1 MVGYCGHQILQKV
14 NFDLEVNDMAM
25 FRKNKP
31 ERQEWQPHAL
41 IQLLRGVLGAALSVL
56 KIAIGGVVTVALVLI
71 VCCIVVAGAAADY
84 LEQDVIPNA
93 SLYEDD
99 FDLDQTSFL
108 YYLDANGDIQEY
120 EKINTSTDRQWATL
134 DEIPDSL
141 IHAAIAIEDQ
151 RFYEHQG
158 VDWITTV
165 KACANMFF
173 GGSDTFGGSTIT
185 QQLVKN
191 LTGDNSVTVQR
202 KVEEIFRAQKY
213 ERVNSKD
220 TIMEMYLNTVYFGKL
235 KYGVKSAA
243 MYYFGKELDELTV
256 AESASLIAITNNPSL
271 YNPYTRPENN
281 RKRQENVLWAMEQQG
296 WITEEEYRAALDQE
310 MVFTKGD
317 ETKQIFTCAG
327 EGCGFKGEAKDFDRD
342 RVLDYGDKYAPG
354 ENIYYCP
361 QCLHKNTFIVK
372 KTTEVYSWFTEMVMD
387 DVAHD
392 LCIANGEEWNA
403 NTKKAYLELIKL
415 SGYHIYTTIDTE
427 VQAKVDEI
435 YTNLDQVPDTK
446 SAQQLLSAIVVIDN
460 RTGDVVAVSGS
471 VGEKTSYDATNHATE
486 DDPKQTG
493 SAMKPVAVYGPAF
506 ESGLV
511 SPVTCLPDLPLS
523 YDGGR
528 FPNNVTRKYNVGNTV
543 YDGIVDSNNTISVHT
558 LKKIGLE
565 YAFNFASEK
574 FRIEGLIREQT
585 TESGR
590 KISDMAYAPLGLG
603 ALTFGVSVE
612 DMANAYATFPNG
624 GEFREARTYTKVYD
638 SDGNLI
644 LDNTQETE
652 QILSE
657 KANKY
662 INYCLRGVVKNNS
675 AVNLGATAAAG
686 KTGTTS
692 DARDRWFCGYTNYYT
707 AAVWCGYK
715 QPEEIKVT
723 SGTGSNPACTMWT
736 KVMKKLHEG
745 KEWKEVSTTSGMK
758 SYSVCIDSGGYATDA
773 CSADPRGNR
782 VQSVYAYSEDKPGKS
797 CNLHIVV
804 DWCTAGD
811 GAANEYCKLSGASIV
826 KKGLVKY
833 TQKEYEN
840 IKKAGNVTGFDESIV
855 YLMNG
860 DKGAPMQTCK
870 LHTAASI
877 VPTEP
882 AVPDTPSTPEG
893 GAGTQTP
900 APPATP

>member
-1 MVGYCGHQILQKV
+1 
-14 NFDLEVNDMAM
+14 MAL
-25 FRKNKP
+25 FNRKKP
-31 ERQEWQPHAL
+31 ERQEWKVPAL
-41 IQLLRGVLGAALSVL
+41 LQLLRGVLGTALSL
-56 KIAIGGVVTVALVLI
+56 AKIAVGGVVTVALIAV

-84 LEQDVIPNA
+84 LEEDVIPNV
-93 SLYEDD
+93 SFYEED
-99 FDLDQTSFL
+99 FSLDQTSFI
-108 YYLDANGDIQEY
+108 YYVDKNGEIQEY

-185 QQLVKN
+185 QQLIKN

-213 ERVNSKD
+213 ERVNDKD
-220 TIMEMYLNTVYFGKL
+220 TIMEWYLNTVYFGKL

-243 MYYFGKELDELTV
+243 MYYFGKDLSELTI

-271 YNPYTRPENN
+271 YNPYTRPQNN

-296 WITEEEYRAALDQE
+296 WITEEEYRAALEQE

-317 ETKQIFTCAG
+317 ESKQIFTCAN
-327 EGCGFKGEAKDFDRD
+327 EECGFKGEAKDYDRD
-342 RVLDYGDKYAPG
+342 RSDLGEKFGPG

-361 QCLHKNTFIVK
+361 QCEHKNTFIVQK
-372 KTTEVYSWFTEMVMD
+372 NSDVYSWYTEMVMD

-392 LCIANGEEWNA
+392 LCIANGEEWNSS
-403 NTKKAYLELIKL
+403 TKKAYLELIKL
-415 SGYHIYTTIDTE
+415 SGYHIYACIDTE

-460 RTGDVVAVSGS
+460 RTGDIVAVSGS
-471 VGEKTSYDATNHATE
+471 VGDKTSYDATNHATE

-506 ESGLV
+506 ESGLI
-511 SPVTCLPDLPLS
+511 SPVTCLPDLPLN
-523 YDGGR
+523 YDGGTR
-528 FPNNVTRKYNVGNTV
+528 FPNNVTRKYNVGNSV
-543 YDGIVDSNNTISVHT
+543 FDGIVDSNNTISVHT
-558 LKKIGLE
+558 LKEIGLE
-565 YAFNFASEK
+565 YAFNFASDK
-574 FRIEGLIREQT
+574 FRIDGLVREQT

-590 KISDMAYAPLGLG
+590 KISDIGYAPLGLG

-612 DMANAYATFPNG
+612 DMANAYATFPND
-624 GEFREARTYTKVYD
+624 GEYREARTYTKVYD
-638 SDGNLI
+638 SDGNLV
-644 LDNTQETE
+644 LDNTQESE

-675 AVNLGATAAAG
+675 AVQLSATAAAG
-686 KTGTTS
+686 KTGTTTNS
-692 DARDRWFCGYTNYYT
+692 RDRWFCGYTDYYT

-723 SGTGSNPACTMWT
+723 SGTGSNPACTMWA

-745 KEWKEVSTTSGMK
+745 KEWKEIGSTSGMK
-758 SYSVCIDSGGYATDA
+758 AYTICIDSGGNATDA
-773 CSADPRGNR
+773 CSADGRGNR
-782 VQSVYAYSEDKPGKS
+782 VQTVYAFSEDKPGKS
-797 CNLHIVV
+797 CDKHILV
-804 DWCTAGD
+804 DWCSAGE
-811 GAANEYCKLSGASIV
+811 GAANEYCKLAGAAIS

-833 TQKEYEN
+833 TQKEYDE
-840 IKKAGNVTGFDESIV
+840 IKKAGNVTGFDESLV
-855 YLMNG
+855 YLMDG
-860 DKGAPMQTCK
+860 DKGAPMKTCK

-877 VPTEP
+877 IPTEP
-882 AVPDTPSTPEG
+882 PVTDAPSTPEG
-893 GAGTQTP
+893 GAGAETP
-900 APPATP
+900 

>member
-1 MVGYCGHQILQKV
+1 MAL
-14 NFDLEVNDMAM
+14 FD
-25 FRKNKP
+25 RKKP
-31 ERQEWQPHAL
+31 ERQEWKVPAL
-41 IQLLRGVLGAALSVL
+41 LQLLRGAAGTALSVA
-56 KIAIGGVVTVALVLI
+56 KIAIGGVVTVALIAV
-71 VCCIVVAGAAADY
+71 VCCIVVAGAAAEY
-84 LEQDVIPNA
+84 LEQDVIPNV
-93 SLYEDD
+93 SFYEED
-99 FDLDQTSFL
+99 FSLDQTSFI
-108 YYLDANGDIQEY
+108 YYVDQNGEIQEY

-134 DEIPDSL
+134 NEIPDSL

-185 QQLVKN
+185 QQLIKN

-213 ERVNSKD
+213 ERTNDKD
-220 TIMEMYLNTVYFGKL
+220 TIMEWYLNTVYFGKL

-243 MYYFGKELDELTV
+243 MYYFGKDLSELTT

-271 YNPYTRPENN
+271 YNPYTRPQNN

-296 WITEEEYRAALDQE
+296 WITEEEYREALAQE

-317 ETKQIFTCAG
+317 ESKQIFTCAN
-327 EGCGFKGEAKDFDRD
+327 EECGFKGEAKDYDRD
-342 RVLDYGDKYAPG
+342 RSDLGEKYGPG
-354 ENIYYCP
+354 DNIYYCP
-361 QCLHKNTFIVK
+361 QCTHKNEFIVR
-372 KTTEVYSWFTEMVMD
+372 KTSDVYSWYTEMVMD

-392 LCIANGEEWNA
+392 LCVQNGEEWNSS
-403 NTKKAYLELIKL
+403 TKKAYLELIKL
-415 SGYHIYTTIDTE
+415 SGYHIYACIDVE
-427 VQAKVDEI
+427 AQAIMDEI
-435 YTNLDQVPDTK
+435 YTDLSQVPKTK
-446 SAQQLLSAIVVIDN
+446 SAQQLLSAAVLIDN
-460 RTGDVVAVSGS
+460 RTGDIVAVAGS

-511 SPVTCLPDLPLS
+511 SPATCLPDLPLS

-528 FPNNVTRKYNVGNTV
+528 FPNNVTRRYNVGNSV
-543 YDGIVDSNNTISVHT
+543 YDGVVESNNTISVYT

-574 FRIEGLIREQT
+574 FRIDGLIKEQT

-590 KISDMAYAPLGLG
+590 KISDVGYAPLGLG

-644 LDNTQETE
+644 LDNTQLSE

-657 KANKY
+657 KANNY
-662 INYCLRGVVKNNS
+662 VNYCLRGVVQNNS
-675 AVNLGATAAAG
+675 AVQLKATAAAG
-686 KTGTTS
+686 KTGTTTNS
-692 DARDRWFCGYTNYYT
+692 RDRWFCGYTDYYT
-707 AAVWCGYK
+707 MAVWCGYK

-723 SGTGSNPACTMWT
+723 SGTGSNPACTMWA

-745 KEWKEVSTTSGMK
+745 KDWKDISNTSGMK
-758 SYSVCIDSGGYATDA
+758 SFSVCIDSGGLATSA
-773 CSADPRGNR
+773 CSADPRGDR
-782 VQSVYAYSEDKPGKS
+782 VQSVKAYNEDRPTKS
-797 CNLHIVV
+797 CDKHITV
-804 DWCTAGD
+804 DWCTVGD
-811 GAANEYCKLSGASIV
+811 GAANEYCRLAGAAIT
-826 KKGLVKY
+826 KRGLTKY
-833 TQKEYEN
+833 TQSEYDE
-840 IKKAGNVTGFDESIV
+840 IRRAGNVRGFDESVV
-855 YLMNG
+855 YLMKG
-860 DKGAPMQTCK
+860 DKGSAMKTCK
-870 LHTAASI
+870 VHSAASI
-877 VPTEP
+877 LPPP
-882 AVPDTPSTPEG
+882 ADPGTPEG
-893 GAGTQTP
+893 GAQTP
-900 APPATP
+900 ANPETPATP

>member
-1 MVGYCGHQILQKV
+1 
-14 NFDLEVNDMAM
+14 MAL
-25 FRKNKP
+25 FNRKKP
-31 ERQEWQPHAL
+31 ERQEWKVPAL
-41 IQLLRGVLGAALSVL
+41 LQILRGTVGTALSVA
-56 KIAIGGVVTVALVLI
+56 KIAIGGVVTVGLI
-71 VCCIVVAGAAADY
+71 AVVCCIVVAGAAAEY
-84 LEQDVIPNA
+84 LEQDVIPNV
-93 SLYEDD
+93 SFYEED
-99 FDLDQTSFL
+99 FSLDQTSFI
-108 YYLDANGDIQEY
+108 YYVDKNGEIQEY

-134 DEIPDSL
+134 NEIPECL
-141 IHAAIAIEDQ
+141 IQAAIAIEDQ

-185 QQLVKN
+185 QQLIKN

-213 ERVNSKD
+213 ERVNDKD
-220 TIMEMYLNTVYFGKL
+220 TIMEWYLNTVYFGKL

-243 MYYFGKELDELTV
+243 MYYFGKDLSELTV

-281 RKRQENVLWAMEQQG
+281 RKRQENVLWAMKDQG
-296 WITEEEYRAALDQE
+296 WITEEEYREALDQE

-317 ETKQIFTCAG
+317 ETKQIFTCANS
-327 EGCGFKGEAKDFDRD
+327 ECSFKGEAKDYDRD
-342 RVLDYGDKYAPG
+342 RSDMGEKYGPG

-361 QCLHKNTFIVK
+361 QCMHKNEFIVQK
-372 KTTEVYSWFTEMVMD
+372 NSDVYSWYTEMVMD
-387 DVAHD
+387 DVAYD
-392 LCIANGEEWNA
+392 LCIANGEEWNSS
-403 NTKKAYLELIKL
+403 TKKAYLELIKL
-415 SGYHIYTTIDTE
+415 SGYHIYACIDVE
-427 VQAKVDEI
+427 AQAIMDEI

-446 SAQQLLSAIVVIDN
+446 SAQQLLSAAVLIDN
-460 RTGDVVAVSGS
+460 RTGDIVAVAGS

-511 SPVTCLPDLPLS
+511 SPVTCLPDLPLN
-523 YDGGR
+523 YDGGTR
-528 FPNNVTRKYNVGNTV
+528 FPNNVTRKYNVGNSV
-543 YDGIVDSNNTISVHT
+543 YDGIVESNNTISVHT
-558 LKKIGLE
+558 LKTIGLD

-574 FRIEGLIREQT
+574 FRIDGLIRDQK
-585 TESGR
+585 TESG
-590 KISDMAYAPLGLG
+590 KTISDVGYAPLGLG

-675 AVNLGATAAAG
+675 AVQLKATAAAG
-686 KTGTTS
+686 KTGTTTNS
-692 DARDRWFCGYTNYYT
+692 RDRWFCGYTDYYT
-707 AAVWCGYK
+707 MAVWCGYK

-723 SGTGSNPACTMWT
+723 SGTGSNPACTMWA

-745 KEWKEVSTTSGMK
+745 KAWVEIGTTSGMK
-758 SYSVCIDSGGYATDA
+758 SYTICIDSGGIATDA
-773 CSADPRGNR
+773 CSADGRANR
-782 VQSVYAYSEDKPGKS
+782 VQTVYAFSEDKPKKE
-797 CNLHIVV
+797 CDKHIVV
-804 DWCTAGD
+804 DWCTSGN
-811 GAANEYCKLSGASIV
+811 GAATEYCKLSGASIG

-833 TQKEYEN
+833 TQKEYDE
-840 IKKAGNVTGFDESIV
+840 IKKAGNVTGFDESVV
-855 YLMNG
+855 YLMDG

-870 LHTAASI
+870 THTAASI
-877 VPTEP
+877 VP
-882 AVPDTPSTPEG
+882 VPTDPVTPEA
-893 GAGTQTP
+893 GAGTET
-900 APPATP
+900 PATP

>member
-1 MVGYCGHQILQKV
+1 
-14 NFDLEVNDMAM
+14 MAL
-25 FRKNKP
+25 FKRKKT
-31 ERQEWQPHAL
+31 ERQEWKVPAL
-41 IQLLRGVLGAALSVL
+41 LQLLRGVLGAALAL
-56 KIAIGGVVTVALVLI
+56 AKIAIGGVVTVALIAV

-84 LEQDVIPNA
+84 LEQDVIPNV
-93 SLYEDD
+93 SFYEED
-99 FDLDQTSFL
+99 FSLDQTSFI
-108 YYLDANGDIQEY
+108 YYVDKNGEIQEY

-185 QQLVKN
+185 QQLIKN

-213 ERVNSKD
+213 ERVNDKD
-220 TIMEMYLNTVYFGKL
+220 TIMEWYLNTVYFGKL

-243 MYYFGKELDELTV
+243 MYYFGKDLSELTI

-296 WITEEEYRAALDQE
+296 WITEEEYETALQQE

-317 ETKQIFTCAG
+317 ETKQIFTC
-327 EGCGFKGEAKDFDRD
+327 EHCGFKGEAKDFDRD
-342 RVLDYGDKYAPG
+342 RSDLGLEVG
-354 ENIYYCP
+354 ENIYYCTS
-361 QCLHKNTFIVK
+361 CEKKNVFVVQK
-372 KTTEVYSWFTEMVMD
+372 NSDVYSWYTEMVMD

-403 NTKKAYLELIKL
+403 STKKAYLELIKL
-415 SGYHIYTTIDTE
+415 SGYHIYACIDTE
-427 VQAKVDEI
+427 VQAMVDEI

-460 RTGDVVAVSGS
+460 RTGDIAAVAGS
-471 VGEKTSYDATNHATE
+471 VGEKVSYDATNHATE

-506 ESGLV
+506 ESGLL
-511 SPVTCLPDLPLS
+511 SPVSCLPDLPLT

-528 FPNNVTRKYNVGNTV
+528 FPNNVTRRYNVGNTIF
-543 YDGIVDSNNTISVHT
+543 DGIVQSNNTISVHT

-574 FRIEGLIREQT
+574 FRIEGLVREQT

-638 SDGNLI
+638 SDGNLV

-652 QILSE
+652 KILSD

-675 AVNLGATAAAG
+675 AVQLSATAAAG

-692 DARDRWFCGYTNYYT
+692 DARDRWFCGYTHYYT

-723 SGTGSNPACTMWT
+723 SGTGSNPACTMWA

-745 KEWKEVSTTSGMK
+745 KEWKDIGKTGDMK
-758 SYSVCIDSGGYATDA
+758 LYTVCIDSGGTATDA
-773 CSADPRGNR
+773 CSADGRGDR
-782 VQSVYAYSEDKPGKS
+782 VQSVYAYSEDKPTKK
-797 CNLHIVV
+797 CDLHITV

-811 GAANEYCKLSGASIV
+811 GAATEYCKLAGASIG

-833 TQKEYEN
+833 TQKEYDR
-840 IKKAGNVTGFDESIV
+840 IVKAGNVKGFDESVV
-855 YLMNG
+855 YLMDG
-860 DKGAPMQTCK
+860 DKGAPMKTCK

-877 VPTEP
+877 VPTTPTEP
-882 AVPDTPSTPEG
+882 
-893 GAGTQTP
+893 GTSDGSAETP
-900 APPATP
+900 ANPETP

>member
-1 MVGYCGHQILQKV
+1 MAL
-14 NFDLEVNDMAM
+14 FD
-25 FRKNKP
+25 RKKP
-31 ERQEWQPHAL
+31 ERQEWKVPAL
-41 IQLLRGVLGAALSVL
+41 LQLLRGAAGTALSVA
-56 KIAIGGVVTVALVLI
+56 KIAIGGVVTVALIAV
-71 VCCIVVAGAAADY
+71 VCCIVVAGAAAEY
-84 LEQDVIPNA
+84 LEQDVIPNV
-93 SLYEDD
+93 SFYEED
-99 FDLDQTSFL
+99 FSLDQTSFI
-108 YYLDANGDIQEY
+108 YYVDQNGEIQEY

-134 DEIPDSL
+134 NEIPDSL

-185 QQLVKN
+185 QQLIKN

-213 ERVNSKD
+213 ERVNDKD
-220 TIMEMYLNTVYFGKL
+220 TIMEWYLNTVYFGKL

-243 MYYFGKELDELTV
+243 MYYFGKDLSELTV

-271 YNPYTRPENN
+271 YNPYTRPQNN

-296 WITEEEYRAALDQE
+296 WITEEEYREALAQE

-317 ETKQIFTCAG
+317 ESKQIFTCG
-327 EGCGFKGEAKDFDRD
+327 KDGCGFKGEAKDFDRD
-342 RVLDYGDKYAPG
+342 RSDLGEKFGPG

-361 QCLHKNTFIVK
+361 QCTHKNEFVVQK
-372 KTTEVYSWFTEMVMD
+372 NSDVYSWYTEMVMD

-392 LCIANGEEWNA
+392 LCIANGEEWNSS
-403 NTKKAYLELIKL
+403 TKKAYLELIKL
-415 SGYHIYTTIDTE
+415 SGYHIYSCIDIDA
-427 VQAKVDEI
+427 QAMVDEI
-435 YTNLDQVPDTK
+435 YTNLDQVPNTK

-460 RTGDVVAVSGS
+460 RTGDIVAVSGS
-471 VGEKTSYDATNHATE
+471 VGEKTTYDATNHATE

-511 SPVTCLPDLPLS
+511 SPVTCLPDLPLT

-528 FPNNVTRKYNVGNTV
+528 FPNNVTRKYNVGNSI

-558 LKKIGLE
+558 LQKIGLE

-574 FRIEGLIREQT
+574 FRIDGLIKEQT

-590 KISDMAYAPLGLG
+590 KISDIGYAPLGLG

-638 SDGNLI
+638 SDGNLV
-644 LDNTQETE
+644 LDNTQESE
-652 QILSE
+652 KILSE

-675 AVNLGATAAAG
+675 AVQLKATAAAG
-686 KTGTTS
+686 KTGTTTNS
-692 DARDRWFCGYTNYYT
+692 RDRWFCGYTDYYT

-723 SGTGSNPACTMWT
+723 SGTGSNPACTMWA

-745 KEWKEVSTTSGMK
+745 KDWKEIGSTSGMK
-758 SYSVCIDSGGYATDA
+758 AYTICIDSGGTATDA

-782 VQSVYAYSEDKPGKS
+782 VQTVYAYSEDKPTKT
-797 CNLHIVV
+797 CDKHIVV
-804 DWCTAGD
+804 DWCTVGD
-811 GAANEYCKLSGASIV
+811 GAANEYCKLSGATIG

-833 TQKEYEN
+833 TQKEYDN
-840 IKKAGNVTGFDESIV
+840 IKKAGNVTGFDESVV

-860 DKGAPMQTCK
+860 DKGAPMKTCTA
-870 LHTAASI
+870 HTAASI
-877 VPTEP
+877 LPPPTEP
-882 AVPDTPSTPEG
+882 SAPET
-893 GAGTQTP
+893 GAGTEN
-900 APPATP
+900 PATPETP

>member
-1 MVGYCGHQILQKV
+1 MSTTSSVIGTLGDYLQDDV
-14 NFDLEVNDMAM
+14 VPNVSFDLD
-25 FRKNKP
+25 
-31 ERQEWQPHAL
+31 
-41 IQLLRGVLGAALSVL
+41 S
-56 KIAIGGVVTVALVLI
+56 
-71 VCCIVVAGAAADY
+71 Y
-84 LEQDVIPNA
+84 
-93 SLYEDD
+93 
-99 FDLDQTSFL
+99 DLDQTSFI
-108 YYLDANGDIQEY
+108 YYLDSSGNIQEY
-120 EKINTSTDRQWATL
+120 DKINTSTDRQWATL

-141 IHAAIAIEDQ
+141 VHAAIAIEDQ

-243 MYYFGKELDELTV
+243 MYYFGKELDELTI

-310 MVFTKGD
+310 MIFTKGD
-317 ETKQIFTCAG
+317 ESKQIFTCEG
-327 EGCGFKGEAKDFDRD
+327 ENCGFKGEAKDFDR
-342 RVLDYGDKYAPG
+342 VLEDLADSMQPV

-372 KTTEVYSWFTEMVMD
+372 KTSDVYSWFTEMVMD

-392 LCIANGEEWNA
+392 LCIQNGEEWNA

-415 SGYHIYTTIDTE
+415 SGYHIYATIDPE

-460 RTGDVVAVSGS
+460 RTGDIVAVSGS
-471 VGEKTSYDATNHATE
+471 VGEKTTYDATNHATE

-511 SPVTCLPDLPLS
+511 SPVTCLPDLPLTYNPS
-523 YDGGR
+523 R

-558 LKKIGLE
+558 LQKIGLE
-565 YAFNFASEK
+565 YAFNFATEK
-574 FRIEGLIREQT
+574 FRIEGLVKKQT

-590 KISDMAYAPLGLG
+590 TISDMDYAPLGLG

-638 SDGNLI
+638 SDGNLV

-675 AVNLGATAAAG
+675 AVQLSATSAAG

-723 SGTGSNPACTMWT
+723 SGTGSNPACTMWA

-745 KEWKEVSTTSGMK
+745 KEWKEVSSTSGMK
-758 SYSVCIDSGGYATDA
+758 RYSVCIDSGGYATDA

-782 VQSVYAYSEDKPGKS
+782 VQSVYAYSEDKPSKS
-797 CNLHIVV
+797 CNLHTVV
-804 DWCTAGD
+804 DWCSAGN

-826 KKGLVKY
+826 KKSLVKY
-833 TQKEYEN
+833 TQKEFNN
-840 IKKAGNVTGFDESIV
+840 IKKAGKVTGFDESIV

-860 DKGAPMQTCK
+860 DKGAPMKTCK

-877 VPTEP
+877 IPTEP

-893 GAGTQTP
+893 GAGTQAP
-900 APPATP
+900 AAP

>member
-1 MVGYCGHQILQKV
+1 
-14 NFDLEVNDMAM
+14 MA
-25 FRKNKP
+25 RNKKKRP
-31 ERQEWQPHAL
+31 ERQEWKLPAPL
-41 IQLLRGVLGAALSVL
+41 QLLRGLLSGALSLV
-56 KIAIGGVVTVALVLI
+56 KIAVGGIVTVTLVLL
-71 VCCIVVAGAAADY
+71 VCCIVVVGAAGDY
-84 LEQDVIPNA
+84 LERDVIPNT
-93 SLYEDD
+93 SFDDEDYS
-99 FDLDQTSFL
+99 LDQTSFI
-108 YYLDANGDIQEY
+108 YYVDKNGDIQEY

-134 DEIPDSL
+134 DEIPESL

-173 GGSDTFGGSTIT
+173 GGGDTFGGSTIT
-185 QQLVKN
+185 QQLIKN

-220 TIMEMYLNTVYFGKL
+220 AIMEWYLNTVYFGKWN
-235 KYGVKSAA
+235 YGVKSAA
-243 MYYFGKELDELTV
+243 MYYFGKDLDDLTI

-271 YNPYTRPENN
+271 YNPYSRPQNN
-281 RKRQENVLWAMEQQG
+281 RKRQENVLWAMQDQG
-296 WITEEEYRAALDQE
+296 WITEEEYREALTQE

-317 ETKQIFTCAG
+317 ENKQLFTCANS
-327 EGCGFKGEAKDFDRD
+327 ECGFKGEAKDFDRSRED
-342 RVLDYGDKYAPG
+342 LGLEAG

-361 QCLHKNTFIVK
+361 QCTQKNEFVVK
-372 KTTEVYSWFTEMVMD
+372 KTNEVYSWYTEMVMD

-392 LCIANGEEWNA
+392 LCSANGDEGNA
-403 NTKKAYLELIKL
+403 NTKKAYLERIKL
-415 SGYHIYTTIDTE
+415 SGYHIYACIDTE
-427 VQAKVDEI
+427 AQAMVDEI
-435 YTNLDQVPDTK
+435 YNDLSQVPDTK

-460 RTGDVVAVSGS
+460 RTGDVVAVAGS

-528 FPNNVTRKYNVGNTV
+528 FPNNVTRRYNVGNSV
-543 YDGIVDSNNTISVHT
+543 YDGIVDSNNTISVYT
-558 LKKIGLE
+558 LHKIGLE
-565 YAFNFASEK
+565 YAFDFASEK
-574 FRIEGLIREQT
+574 FRIDGLVREEK

-590 KISDMAYAPLGLG
+590 TISDIGYAPLGLG
-603 ALTFGVSVE
+603 ALTYGVSVE

-657 KANKY
+657 RANNY
-662 INYCLRGVVKNNS
+662 INYCLRGVVQNNS
-675 AVNLGATAAAG
+675 TVQLKATAAAG
-686 KTGTTS
+686 KTGTTTNS
-692 DARDRWFCGYTNYYT
+692 RDRWFCGYTDYYT

-715 QPEEIKVT
+715 YPEEIKVT
-723 SGTGSNPACTMWT
+723 SGTGSNPASTMWA

-745 KEWKEVSTTSGMK
+745 KEWKEISDTSDMK
-758 SYSVCIDSGGYATDA
+758 SYAICIDTGGYATDA
-773 CSADPRGNR
+773 CSADPRGDR
-782 VQSVYAYSEDKPGKS
+782 VQSVKAYSEDRPKKS
-797 CNLHIVV
+797 CDKHIVV
-804 DWCTAGD
+804 DWCSTGD
-811 GAANEYCKLSGASIV
+811 GAANEYCRLAGATIV

-833 TQKEYEN
+833 TRKEVDN
-840 IKKAGNVTGFDESIV
+840 IKKAGNVKGFDESLV
-855 YLMNG
+855 YLLNG
-860 DKGAPMQTCK
+860 DKGAPMKMCTV
-870 LHTAASI
+870 HTASSI
-877 VPTEP
+877 IPT
-882 AVPDTPSTPEG
+882 VPDTPSTPEG
-893 GAGTQTP
+893 GADAETP
-900 APPATP
+900 AAP

>member
-1 MVGYCGHQILQKV
+1 MAL
-14 NFDLEVNDMAM
+14 FD
-25 FRKNKP
+25 RKKP
-31 ERQEWQPHAL
+31 ERQEWKVPAL
-41 IQLLRGVLGAALSVL
+41 LQLLRGAAGTALSVA
-56 KIAIGGVVTVALVLI
+56 KIAIGGVVTVALIAV
-71 VCCIVVAGAAADY
+71 VCCIVVAGAAAEY
-84 LEQDVIPNA
+84 LEQDVIPNV
-93 SLYEDD
+93 SFYEED
-99 FDLDQTSFL
+99 FSLDQTSFI
-108 YYLDANGDIQEY
+108 YYVDQNGEIQEY

-185 QQLVKN
+185 QQLIKN

-213 ERVNSKD
+213 ERTNDKD
-220 TIMEMYLNTVYFGKL
+220 TIMEWYLNTVYFGKL

-243 MYYFGKELDELTV
+243 MYYFGKDLSELTT

-271 YNPYTRPENN
+271 YNPYTRPQNN
-281 RKRQENVLWAMEQQG
+281 RKRQENVLWAMKEQG
-296 WITEEEYRAALDQE
+296 WITEEEYREALAQE

-317 ETKQIFTCAG
+317 ETKQIFTCG
-327 EGCGFKGEAKDFDRD
+327 KEGCGFKGEAKDFDRD
-342 RVLDYGDKYAPG
+342 RSYDMGEKYGPG

-361 QCLHKNTFIVK
+361 ACTHKNEFVVR
-372 KTTEVYSWFTEMVMD
+372 KTSDVYSWYTEMVMD

-392 LCIANGEEWNA
+392 LCIANGEEWNSS
-403 NTKKAYLELIKL
+403 TKKAYLERIKL
-415 SGYHIYTTIDTE
+415 SGYHIYACIDVE
-427 VQAKVDEI
+427 AQALMDEI
-435 YTNLDQVPDTK
+435 YTDLDQVPDTK
-446 SAQQLLSAIVVIDN
+446 SAQQLLSAAVLIDN
-460 RTGDVVAVSGS
+460 RTGDIVAVAGS
-471 VGEKTSYDATNHATE
+471 VGEKTAYDATNHATE

-506 ESGLV
+506 ESGLI
-511 SPVTCLPDLPLS
+511 SPVTCLPDLPLN
-523 YDGGR
+523 YDGGTR

-543 YDGIVDSNNTISVHT
+543 FDGIVDSNNTISVHT
-558 LKKIGLE
+558 LKTIGLE

-574 FRIEGLIREQT
+574 FRIDGLIREQK

-590 KISDMAYAPLGLG
+590 TISDIGYAPLGLG

-638 SDGNLI
+638 SDGNLV

-675 AVNLGATAAAG
+675 AVQLKATAAAG
-686 KTGTTS
+686 KTGTTTNS
-692 DARDRWFCGYTNYYT
+692 RDRWFCGYTDYYT
-707 AAVWCGYK
+707 MAVWCGYK

-723 SGTGSNPACTMWT
+723 SGTGSNPACTMWA

-758 SYSVCIDSGGYATDA
+758 SYTVCIDSGGIATDA

-782 VQSVYAYSEDKPGKS
+782 VQTVYAYSEDRPTKTCDK
-797 CNLHIVV
+797 HIVV
-804 DWCTAGD
+804 DWCTVGE
-811 GAANEYCKLSGASIV
+811 GAANEYCKLSGAAIG

-833 TQKEYEN
+833 TQKEYDT
-840 IKKAGNVTGFDESIV
+840 IKKAGNVTGFDETIV

-860 DKGAPMQTCK
+860 DKGAPMKTCTV
-870 LHTAASI
+870 HTAASI
-877 VPTEP
+877 LPPPTE
-882 AVPDTPSTPEG
+882 PSTPEG
-893 GAGTQTP
+893 GAGTD
-900 APPATP
+900 APATPETPATP

>member
-1 MVGYCGHQILQKV
+1 
-14 NFDLEVNDMAM
+14 MAL
-25 FRKNKP
+25 FNRKKP
-31 ERQEWQPHAL
+31 ERQEWKVPAL
-41 IQLLRGVLGAALSVL
+41 LQLARGVLGTALSL
-56 KIAIGGVVTVALVLI
+56 AKIAVGGVVTVALIAV

-84 LEQDVIPNA
+84 LEEDVIPNV
-93 SLYEDD
+93 SFYEED
-99 FDLDQTSFL
+99 FSLDQTSFI
-108 YYLDANGDIQEY
+108 YYVDKNGEIQEY

-185 QQLVKN
+185 QQLIKN

-213 ERVNSKD
+213 ERVNDKD
-220 TIMEMYLNTVYFGKL
+220 TIMEWYLNTVYFGKL

-243 MYYFGKELDELTV
+243 MYYFGKDLSELTI

-271 YNPYTRPENN
+271 YNPYTRPQNN

-296 WITEEEYRAALDQE
+296 WITEEEYRAALEQE

-317 ETKQIFTCAG
+317 ETKQIFTCAN
-327 EGCGFKGEAKDFDRD
+327 EDCGFKGEAKDYDRD
-342 RVLDYGDKYAPG
+342 RSDLGEKFGPG

-361 QCLHKNTFIVK
+361 QCEHKNTFIVQK
-372 KTTEVYSWFTEMVMD
+372 NSDVYSWYTEMVMD

-392 LCIANGEEWNA
+392 LCIANGEEWNSS
-403 NTKKAYLELIKL
+403 TKKAYLELIKL
-415 SGYHIYTTIDTE
+415 SGYHIYACIDTE

-460 RTGDVVAVSGS
+460 RTGDIVAVSGS
-471 VGEKTSYDATNHATE
+471 VGDKTSYDATNHATE

-506 ESGLV
+506 ESGLI
-511 SPVTCLPDLPLS
+511 SPVTCLPDLPLN
-523 YDGGR
+523 YDGGTR
-528 FPNNVTRKYNVGNTV
+528 FPNNVTRKYNVGNSV
-543 YDGIVDSNNTISVHT
+543 FDGIVDSNNTISVHT
-558 LKKIGLE
+558 LKEIGLE
-565 YAFNFASEK
+565 YAFNFASDK
-574 FRIEGLIREQT
+574 FRIDGLIREQT

-590 KISDMAYAPLGLG
+590 KISDIGYAPLGLG

-612 DMANAYATFPNG
+612 DMANAYATFPND
-624 GEFREARTYTKVYD
+624 GEYREARTYTKVYD
-638 SDGNLI
+638 SDGNLV
-644 LDNTQETE
+644 LDNTQESE

-675 AVNLGATAAAG
+675 AVQLSATAAAG
-686 KTGTTS
+686 KTGTTTNS
-692 DARDRWFCGYTNYYT
+692 RDRWFCGYTDYYT

-723 SGTGSNPACTMWT
+723 SGTGSNPACTMWA

-745 KEWKEVSTTSGMK
+745 KEWKEIGSTSGMK
-758 SYSVCIDSGGYATDA
+758 AYTICIDSGGIATDA
-773 CSADPRGNR
+773 CSADGRGNR
-782 VQSVYAYSEDKPGKS
+782 VQTVYAFSEDKPGKS
-797 CNLHIVV
+797 CDKHILV
-804 DWCTAGD
+804 DWCSAGD
-811 GAANEYCKLSGASIV
+811 GAANEYCRLAGAAIG

-833 TQKEYEN
+833 TQKEYDE
-840 IKKAGNVTGFDESIV
+840 IVKAGNVTGFDESLV
-855 YLMNG
+855 YLMDG
-860 DKGAPMQTCK
+860 DKGAPMKTCK
-870 LHTAASI
+870 LHNAASI
-877 VPTEP
+877 IPTEP
-882 AVPDTPSTPEG
+882 PVTDTPSTPEG
-893 GAGTQTP
+893 GAGAETP
-900 APPATP
+900 

>member
-1 MVGYCGHQILQKV
+1 
-14 NFDLEVNDMAM
+14 MAM
-25 FRKNKP
+25 FRKKKP
-31 ERQEWQPHAL
+31 ERQEWKPHAI
-41 IQLLRGVLGAALSVL
+41 IQILRGILGAALSVA
-56 KIAIGGVVTVALVLI
+56 KIAIGGIVTVLLVVV
-71 VCCIVVAGAAADY
+71 VCCAVVAGAAADY
-84 LEQDVIPNA
+84 LEQDVIPNV
-93 SLYEDD
+93 SFYEEDIS
-99 FDLDQTSFL
+99 LDQTSFI
-108 YYLDANGDIQEY
+108 YHLDANGEIQEY
-120 EKINTSTDRQWATL
+120 DKINTSTDRQWATL

-185 QQLVKN
+185 QQLIKN

-213 ERVNSKD
+213 ERENSKD
-220 TIMEMYLNTVYFGKL
+220 TIMEWYLNTVYFGKL
-235 KYGVKSAA
+235 KYGVKSAS
-243 MYYFGKELDELTV
+243 MYYFGKDLSELTV

-296 WITEEEYRAALDQE
+296 WITEEEYRAALEQE
-310 MVFTKGD
+310 MVFTKVD
-317 ETKQIFTCAG
+317 ETKQTFTCT
-327 EGCGFKGEAKDFDRD
+327 ECGFKGEAKDFDRD
-342 RVLDYGDKYAPG
+342 RSDLGKNYGPG

-361 QCLHKNTFIVK
+361 DCEHKNEFKVRNTSD
-372 KTTEVYSWFTEMVMD
+372 VYSWYTEMVMD
-387 DVAHD
+387 DVAYD
-392 LCIANGEEWNA
+392 LCMQNGDEWNSDS
-403 NTKKAYLELIKL
+403 KKTYLELIKR
-415 SGYHIYTTIDTE
+415 SGYHIYACIDTE
-427 VQAKVDEI
+427 IQALVDEV

-460 RTGDVVAVSGS
+460 RTGDIVAVSGS
-471 VGEKTSYDATNHATE
+471 VGEKTTYDATNHATE

-523 YDGGR
+523 YDGGSR
-528 FPNNVTRKYNVGNTV
+528 FPNNVTRRYNVGNSV
-543 YDGIVDSNNTISVHT
+543 YDGIVESNNTISVHT
-558 LKKIGLE
+558 LQKIGLE

-574 FRIEGLIREQT
+574 FRIDGLIREQK

-590 KISDMAYAPLGLG
+590 TISDVGYAPLGLG

-657 KANKY
+657 KANNY
-662 INYCLRGVVKNNS
+662 INYCLRGVVQNNS
-675 AVNLGATAAAG
+675 AVQLSATAAAG

-692 DARDRWFCGYTNYYT
+692 DSRDRWFCGYTDYYT

-723 SGTGSNPACTMWT
+723 SGTGSNPACTMWA

-745 KEWKEVSTTSGMK
+745 KEWKNIFKDNMK
-758 SYSVCIDSGGYATDA
+758 TYSVCIDSGGSATDA
-773 CSADPRGNR
+773 CSADPRGSR
-782 VQSVYAYSEDKPGKS
+782 VQSVKAYSEDKPTKS
-797 CNLHIVV
+797 CDKHILV
-804 DWCTAGD
+804 DWCTAGN
-811 GAANEYCKLSGASIV
+811 GAANEYCKLAGASIV
-826 KKGLVKY
+826 KKALVKY
-833 TQKEYEN
+833 TQKEVDN
-840 IKKAGNVTGFDESIV
+840 ILRAGNVTGFDESIV

-860 DKGAPMQTCK
+860 DKGAPMHTCK

-877 VPTEP
+877 IPPTPSE
-882 AVPDTPSTPEG
+882 PSTPEG
-893 GAGTQTP
+893 GAGTDT
-900 APPATP
+900 PATP

>member
-1 MVGYCGHQILQKV
+1 
-14 NFDLEVNDMAM
+14 MA
-25 FRKNKP
+25 FQRKKKP
-31 ERQEWQPHAL
+31 ERQEWKIPAAVQV
-41 IQLLRGVLGAALSVL
+41 LRGLLGAALSVA
-56 KIAIGGVVTVALVLI
+56 KIAVGGLVTVVLVVL
-71 VCCIVVAGAAADY
+71 VCCVVLAGAAADY
-84 LEQDVIPNA
+84 LENDVIP
-93 SLYEDD
+93 SVSFYEED
-99 FDLDQTSFL
+99 FSLDQTSFI
-108 YYLDANGDIQEY
+108 YYVDTNGDIQEY

-185 QQLVKN
+185 QQLIKN

-213 ERVNSKD
+213 ERENNKD
-220 TIMEMYLNTVYFGKL
+220 TIMEWYLNTVYFGKS

-243 MYYFGKELDELTV
+243 MYYFGKDLSELTV

-271 YNPYTRPENN
+271 YNPYKRPQNN

-310 MVFTKGD
+310 MVFQQGD
-317 ETKQIFTCAG
+317 ENKQYFTCKG
-327 EGCGFKGEAKDFDRD
+327 KNCEFKGEAKDYQT
-342 RVLDYGDKYAPG
+342 VHPETG
-354 ENIYYCP
+354 EAAAEGIYYCP
-361 QCLHKNTFIVK
+361 SCGHKNEFKVK
-372 KTTEVYSWFTEMVMD
+372 TNDVYSWYTEMVMD

-392 LCIANGEEWNA
+392 LCIQNGEEWNSK
-403 NTKKAYLELIKL
+403 TKAAYLELIKY
-415 SGYHIYTTIDTE
+415 SGYHIYACIDTD
-427 VQAKVDEI
+427 VQAIVDEI
-435 YTNLDQVPDTK
+435 YTDLSQVPKTK

-460 RTGDVVAVSGS
+460 RTHDIVAVAGS
-471 VGEKTSYDATNHATE
+471 VGEKTKFDATNHATE

-506 ESGLV
+506 ESGLI
-511 SPVTCLPDLPLS
+511 SPVTCLPDLPLH
-523 YDGGR
+523 YDGGTR

-543 YDGIVDSNNTISVHT
+543 YDGIVESNNTISVHT
-558 LKKIGLE
+558 LKEIGLE

-574 FRIEGLIREQT
+574 FRIDGLVREQV

-590 KISDMAYAPLGLG
+590 TISDVGYAPLGLG

-624 GEFREARTYTKVYD
+624 GEYREARTYTKVYD
-638 SDGNLI
+638 SEGNLV
-644 LDNTQETE
+644 LDNTQERE

-675 AVNLGATAAAG
+675 AVQLSATAAYG
-686 KTGTTS
+686 KTGTTTNS
-692 DARDRWFCGYTNYYT
+692 RDRWFCGYTSYYT

-745 KEWKEVSTTSGMK
+745 KEWKDLPTTSGMK
-758 SYSVCIDSGGYATDA
+758 DYTVCIDSGGIATDA
-773 CSADPRGNR
+773 CKADFRANR
-782 VQSVYAYSEDKPGKS
+782 IQTVKAFSEHKPKEE
-797 CNLHIVV
+797 CKLHILV
-804 DWCTAGD
+804 DWCVDGD
-811 GAANEYCKLSGASIV
+811 GAATEYCKLSGCKIEQ
-826 KKGLVKY
+826 KGLVKY
-833 TQKEYEN
+833 TQKEFDL
-840 IKKAGNVTGFDESIV
+840 IKKAGKVTDFEEKLV
-855 YLMNG
+855 YLM
-860 DKGAPMQTCK
+860 KGEEGEPMVKCTK
-870 LHTAASI
+870 HTAATVI
-877 VPTEP
+877 PTPTEP
-882 AVPDTPSTPEG
+882 APESG
-893 GAGTQTP
+893 SEG
-900 APPATP
+900 ATP

>member
-1 MVGYCGHQILQKV
+1 MAL
-14 NFDLEVNDMAM
+14 FD
-25 FRKNKP
+25 RKKP
-31 ERQEWQPHAL
+31 ERQEWKVPAL
-41 IQLLRGVLGAALSVL
+41 LQLLRGAAGTALSVA
-56 KIAIGGVVTVALVLI
+56 KIAIGGVVTVALIAV
-71 VCCIVVAGAAADY
+71 VCCIVVAGAAAEY
-84 LEQDVIPNA
+84 LEQDVIPNV
-93 SLYEDD
+93 SFYEED
-99 FDLDQTSFL
+99 FSLDQTSFI
-108 YYLDANGDIQEY
+108 YYVDQNGEIQEY

-134 DEIPDSL
+134 NEIPDSL

-185 QQLVKN
+185 QQLIKN

-213 ERVNSKD
+213 ERVNDKD
-220 TIMEMYLNTVYFGKL
+220 TIMEWYLNTVYFGKL

-243 MYYFGKELDELTV
+243 MYYFGKDLSELTT

-271 YNPYTRPENN
+271 YNPYTRPQNN
-281 RKRQENVLWAMEQQG
+281 RKRQENVLWAMKDQG
-296 WITEEEYRAALDQE
+296 WITEEEYREALEQE

-317 ETKQIFTCAG
+317 ETKQIFTCG
-327 EGCGFKGEAKDFDRD
+327 NDECGFKGEAKDFDRD
-342 RVLDYGDKYAPG
+342 RSDLGEKFGPG

-361 QCLHKNTFIVK
+361 ACTHKNEFVVR
-372 KTTEVYSWFTEMVMD
+372 KTSDVYSWYTEMVMD

-392 LCIANGEEWNA
+392 LCIANGEEWNSS
-403 NTKKAYLELIKL
+403 TKKAYLERIKL
-415 SGYHIYTTIDTE
+415 SGYHIYACIDVE
-427 VQAKVDEI
+427 AQALMDEI
-435 YTNLDQVPDTK
+435 YTDLDQVPDTK
-446 SAQQLLSAIVVIDN
+446 SAQQLLSAAVLIDN
-460 RTGDVVAVSGS
+460 RTGDIVAVAGS
-471 VGEKTSYDATNHATE
+471 VGEKTAYDATNHATE

-506 ESGLV
+506 ESGLI
-511 SPVTCLPDLPLS
+511 SPVTCLPDLPLN
-523 YDGGR
+523 YDGGTR

-543 YDGIVDSNNTISVHT
+543 FDGIVDSNNTISVHT
-558 LKKIGLE
+558 LKTIGLE

-574 FRIEGLIREQT
+574 FRIDGLIREQK

-590 KISDMAYAPLGLG
+590 TISDIGYAPLGLG

-638 SDGNLI
+638 SDGNLV

-675 AVNLGATAAAG
+675 AVQLKATAAAG
-686 KTGTTS
+686 KTGTTTNS
-692 DARDRWFCGYTNYYT
+692 RDRWFCGYTDYYT
-707 AAVWCGYK
+707 MAVWCGYK

-723 SGTGSNPACTMWT
+723 SGTGSNPACTMWA

-745 KEWKEVSTTSGMK
+745 KDWKEIGSTSGMK
-758 SYSVCIDSGGYATDA
+758 GYTICIDSGGIATDA
-773 CSADPRGNR
+773 CSADGRGNR
-782 VQSVYAYSEDKPGKS
+782 VQTVYAFSEDKPTKT
-797 CNLHIVV
+797 CDKHIVV
-804 DWCTAGD
+804 DWCTVGD
-811 GAANEYCKLSGASIV
+811 GAANEYCKLSGATIG

-833 TQKEYEN
+833 TQKEYDN

-860 DKGAPMQTCK
+860 EKGAPMQTCK

-877 VPTEP
+877 VPTTPPEP
-882 AVPDTPSTPEG
+882 VTPEG

-900 APPATP
+900 APPVTP

>member
-1 MVGYCGHQILQKV
+1 MAL
-14 NFDLEVNDMAM
+14 FD
-25 FRKNKP
+25 RKKP
-31 ERQEWQPHAL
+31 ERQEWKVPAL
-41 IQLLRGVLGAALSVL
+41 LQLLRGAAGTALSVA
-56 KIAIGGVVTVALVLI
+56 KIAIGGVVTVALIAV
-71 VCCIVVAGAAADY
+71 VCCIVVAGAAAEY
-84 LEQDVIPNA
+84 LEQDVIPNV
-93 SLYEDD
+93 SFYEED
-99 FDLDQTSFL
+99 FSLDQTSFI
-108 YYLDANGDIQEY
+108 YYVDQNGEIQEY

-134 DEIPDSL
+134 NEIPDSL

-185 QQLVKN
+185 QQLIKN

-213 ERVNSKD
+213 ERTNDKD
-220 TIMEMYLNTVYFGKL
+220 TIMEWYLNTVYFGKL

-243 MYYFGKELDELTV
+243 MYYFGKDLSELTT

-271 YNPYTRPENN
+271 YNPYTRPQNN
-281 RKRQENVLWAMEQQG
+281 RKRQENVLWAMKEQG
-296 WITEEEYRAALDQE
+296 WITEEEYREALAQE

-317 ETKQIFTCAG
+317 ETKQIFTCG
-327 EGCGFKGEAKDFDRD
+327 NDECGFKGEAKDFDRD
-342 RVLDYGDKYAPG
+342 RSDLGNKFGPG

-361 QCLHKNTFIVK
+361 ACTHKNEFVVR
-372 KTTEVYSWFTEMVMD
+372 KTSDVYSWYTEMVMD

-392 LCIANGEEWNA
+392 LCIANGEEWNSS
-403 NTKKAYLELIKL
+403 TKKAYLERIKL
-415 SGYHIYTTIDTE
+415 SGYHIYACIDVE
-427 VQAKVDEI
+427 AQALMDEI
-435 YTNLDQVPDTK
+435 YTDLDQVPDTK
-446 SAQQLLSAIVVIDN
+446 SAQQLLSAAVLIDN
-460 RTGDVVAVSGS
+460 RTGDIVAVAGS
-471 VGEKTSYDATNHATE
+471 VGEKTAYDATNHATE

-506 ESGLV
+506 ESGLI
-511 SPVTCLPDLPLS
+511 SPVTCLPDLPLN
-523 YDGGR
+523 YDGGTR

-543 YDGIVDSNNTISVHT
+543 FDGIVDSNNTISVHT
-558 LKKIGLE
+558 LKTIGLE

-574 FRIEGLIREQT
+574 FRIDGLIREQK

-590 KISDMAYAPLGLG
+590 TISDIGYAPLGLG

-638 SDGNLI
+638 SDGNLV

-675 AVNLGATAAAG
+675 AVQLKATAAAG
-686 KTGTTS
+686 KTGTTTNS
-692 DARDRWFCGYTNYYT
+692 RDRWFCGYTDYYT
-707 AAVWCGYK
+707 MAVWCGYK

-723 SGTGSNPACTMWT
+723 SGTGSNPACTMWA

-745 KEWKEVSTTSGMK
+745 KDWKEVSTTSGMK
-758 SYSVCIDSGGYATDA
+758 SYTVCIDSGGIATDA

-782 VQSVYAYSEDKPGKS
+782 VQTVYAYSEDKPKKS
-797 CNLHIVV
+797 CDKHIVV
-804 DWCTAGD
+804 DWCTAGN
-811 GAANEYCKLSGASIV
+811 GAANEYCKLSGAAIG

-833 TQKEYEN
+833 TQKEYDN
-840 IKKAGNVTGFDESIV
+840 IKKAGNVTGFDESVV

-860 DKGAPMQTCK
+860 DKGAPMKTCT

-877 VPTEP
+877 LPPPTE
-882 AVPDTPSTPEG
+882 PSTPEG
-893 GAGTQTP
+893 GAGTES
-900 APPATP
+900 PATPETP

>member
-1 MVGYCGHQILQKV
+1 
-14 NFDLEVNDMAM
+14 MAL
-25 FRKNKP
+25 FNRKKT
-31 ERQEWQPHAL
+31 ERQEWKVPAL
-41 IQLLRGVLGAALSVL
+41 LQLLRGVVGTGLSL
-56 KIAIGGVVTVALVLI
+56 AKIAIGGVVTVALIAV

-84 LEQDVIPNA
+84 LEGDVIPNV
-93 SLYEDD
+93 SFYEED
-99 FDLDQTSFL
+99 FSLDQTSFI
-108 YYLDANGDIQEY
+108 YYVDKNGEIQEY

-185 QQLVKN
+185 QQLIKN

-213 ERVNSKD
+213 ERTNDKD
-220 TIMEMYLNTVYFGKL
+220 TIMEWYLNTVYFGKL

-243 MYYFGKELDELTV
+243 MYYFGKDLSELTV

-271 YNPYTRPENN
+271 YNPYTRPQNN

-296 WITEEEYRAALDQE
+296 WITEEEYREALEQE

-317 ETKQIFTCAG
+317 ESKQIFTCG
-327 EGCGFKGEAKDFDRD
+327 KDGCGFKGEAKDFDRSRED
-342 RVLDYGDKYAPG
+342 LGEKYGPG

-361 QCLHKNTFIVK
+361 QCTHKNEFVVQK
-372 KTTEVYSWFTEMVMD
+372 NSDVYSWYTEMVMD

-392 LCIANGEEWNA
+392 LCIANGEEWNSS
-403 NTKKAYLELIKL
+403 TKKAYLELIKL
-415 SGYHIYTTIDTE
+415 SGYHIYSCID
-427 VQAKVDEI
+427 VDAQAMVDEI
-435 YTNLDQVPDTK
+435 YTNLDQVPNTK

-460 RTGDVVAVSGS
+460 RTGDIVAVSGS
-471 VGEKTSYDATNHATE
+471 VGDKTTYDATNHATE

-511 SPVTCLPDLPLS
+511 SPVTCLPDLPLT

-528 FPNNVTRKYNVGNTV
+528 FPNNVTRKYNVGNSV
-543 YDGIVDSNNTISVHT
+543 FDGIVESNNTISVHT
-558 LKKIGLE
+558 LQKIGLE

-574 FRIEGLIREQT
+574 FRIDGLIKEQT

-590 KISDMAYAPLGLG
+590 KISDIGYAPLGLG

-638 SDGNLI
+638 SDGNLV
-644 LDNTQETE
+644 LDNTQESE

-675 AVNLGATAAAG
+675 AVQLKATAAAG
-686 KTGTTS
+686 KTGTTTNS
-692 DARDRWFCGYTNYYT
+692 RDRWFCGYTDYYT

-723 SGTGSNPACTMWT
+723 SGTGSNPACTMWA

-745 KEWKEVSTTSGMK
+745 KDWKEIGSTSGMK
-758 SYSVCIDSGGYATDA
+758 SYTICIDSGGTATDA

-782 VQSVYAYSEDKPGKS
+782 VQTVYAFSEDKPTKT
-797 CNLHIVV
+797 CDKHIVV
-804 DWCTAGD
+804 DWCTVGD
-811 GAANEYCKLSGASIV
+811 GAANEYCKLSGATIG

-833 TQKEYEN
+833 TQKEYDN
-840 IKKAGNVTGFDESIV
+840 IKKAGNVTGFDESVV

-860 DKGAPMQTCK
+860 DKGAPMKTCTA
-870 LHTAASI
+870 HTAASI
-877 VPTEP
+877 LPPPTEP
-882 AVPDTPSTPEG
+882 SAPET
-893 GAGTQTP
+893 GAGTENP
-900 APPATP
+900 APPVTP

>member
-1 MVGYCGHQILQKV
+1 
-14 NFDLEVNDMAM
+14 MAL
-25 FRKNKP
+25 FNRKKP
-31 ERQEWQPHAL
+31 ERQEWKVPAL
-41 IQLLRGVLGAALSVL
+41 LQLARGVLGTALSL
-56 KIAIGGVVTVALVLI
+56 AKIAVGGVVTVALIAV

-84 LEQDVIPNA
+84 LEVDVIPNV
-93 SLYEDD
+93 SFYEED
-99 FDLDQTSFL
+99 FSLDQTSFI
-108 YYLDANGDIQEY
+108 YYVDKNGEIQEY

-185 QQLVKN
+185 QQLIKN

-213 ERVNSKD
+213 ERVNDKD
-220 TIMEMYLNTVYFGKL
+220 TIMEWYLNTVYFGKL

-243 MYYFGKELDELTV
+243 MYYFGKDLSELTI

-271 YNPYTRPENN
+271 YNPYTRPQNN

-296 WITEEEYRAALDQE
+296 WITEEEYRAALAQE

-317 ETKQIFTCAG
+317 ESKQIFTCAN
-327 EGCGFKGEAKDFDRD
+327 EDCGFKGEAKDYDRD
-342 RVLDYGDKYAPG
+342 RSDLGGKFGPG

-361 QCLHKNTFIVK
+361 QCEHKNTFIVQK
-372 KTTEVYSWFTEMVMD
+372 NSDVYSWYTEMVMD

-392 LCIANGEEWNA
+392 LCIANGEEWNSS
-403 NTKKAYLELIKL
+403 TKKAYLELIKL
-415 SGYHIYTTIDTE
+415 SGYHIYACIDTE

-460 RTGDVVAVSGS
+460 RTGDIVAVSGS
-471 VGEKTSYDATNHATE
+471 VGDKTSYDATNHATE

-506 ESGLV
+506 ESGLI
-511 SPVTCLPDLPLS
+511 SPVTCLPDLPLN
-523 YDGGR
+523 YDGGTR
-528 FPNNVTRKYNVGNTV
+528 FPNNVNRKYNVGNSV
-543 YDGIVDSNNTISVHT
+543 FDGIVDSNNTISVHT
-558 LKKIGLE
+558 LKEIGLE
-565 YAFNFASEK
+565 YAFNFASDK
-574 FRIEGLIREQT
+574 FRIDGLVREQT

-590 KISDMAYAPLGLG
+590 KISDIGYAPLGLG

-612 DMANAYATFPNG
+612 DMANAYATFPND
-624 GEFREARTYTKVYD
+624 GEYREARTYTKVYD
-638 SDGNLI
+638 SDGNLV
-644 LDNTQETE
+644 LDNTQEAE

-675 AVNLGATAAAG
+675 AVQLSATAAAG
-686 KTGTTS
+686 KTGTTTNS
-692 DARDRWFCGYTNYYT
+692 RDRWFCGYTDYYT

-723 SGTGSNPACTMWT
+723 SGTGSNPACTMWA

-745 KEWKEVSTTSGMK
+745 KEWKEIGSTSGMK
-758 SYSVCIDSGGYATDA
+758 AYTICIDSGGYATDA
-773 CSADPRGNR
+773 CSADGRGNR
-782 VQSVYAYSEDKPGKS
+782 VQTVYAFSEDKPGKS
-797 CNLHIVV
+797 CDKHILV
-804 DWCTAGD
+804 DWCSAGD
-811 GAANEYCKLSGASIV
+811 GAANEYCKLSGAAIG

-833 TQKEYEN
+833 TQKEYDT
-840 IKKAGNVTGFDESIV
+840 IKKAGNVTGFDESLV

-870 LHTAASI
+870 VHTAASI

-882 AVPDTPSTPEG
+882 PVTDTPSTPEG
-893 GAGTQTP
+893 GAGAETP
-900 APPATP
+900 

>member
-1 MVGYCGHQILQKV
+1 
-14 NFDLEVNDMAM
+14 MAM
-25 FRKNKP
+25 FRKKKT
-31 ERQEWQPHAL
+31 ERQEWKPHAA
-41 IQLLRGVLGAALSVL
+41 IQVLRGLLEAALSVV
-56 KIAIGGVVTVALVLI
+56 KIAAGGIVTVLLVLVI
-71 VCCIVVAGAAADY
+71 CCIVVVGAAGDY
-84 LEQDVIPNA
+84 LEQDVIPGITFDA
-93 SLYEDD
+93 ED
-99 FDLDQTSFL
+99 FSLDQTSFI
-108 YYLDANGDIQEY
+108 YYVDKNGEIQEY
-120 EKINTSTDRQWATL
+120 DKINTSTDRQWATL
-134 DEIPDSL
+134 DQIPDSL

-185 QQLVKN
+185 QQLIKN

-213 ERVNSKD
+213 ERANDKD
-220 TIMEMYLNTVYFGKL
+220 NIMEWYLNTVYFGKL

-243 MYYFGKELDELTV
+243 MYYFGKDLSELTT

-271 YNPYTRPENN
+271 YNPYTRPQNN
-281 RKRQENVLWAMEQQG
+281 RKRQENVLWAMKDQG

-317 ETKQIFTCAG
+317 ETKQIFTCAN
-327 EGCGFKGEAKDFDRD
+327 EDCGFKGEAKDFDRD
-342 RVLDYGDKYAPG
+342 RSDLGEGYGPG
-354 ENIYYCP
+354 ENVYYCP
-361 QCLHKNTFIVK
+361 QCEKKNEFIVQ
-372 KTTEVYSWFTEMVMD
+372 KTSDVYSWYTEMLMD

-392 LCIANGEEWNA
+392 LCIANGEQWNKE
-403 NTKKAYLELIKL
+403 TKKTYLELIKL
-415 SGYHIYTTIDTE
+415 GGYHIYACIDTE
-427 VQAKVDEI
+427 VQAMVDEI
-435 YTNLDQVPDTK
+435 YTNLDQVPKTK

-460 RTGDVVAVSGS
+460 RTGDIAAVAGS
-471 VGEKTSYDATNHATE
+471 VGEKTTYDATNHATE

-523 YDGGR
+523 YSPSR
-528 FPNNVTRKYNVGNTV
+528 FPNNVTRIYNVGNSV
-543 YDGIVDSNNTISVHT
+543 FDGIVDSNNTISVHT

-574 FRIEGLIREQT
+574 FRIDGLVREQT

-638 SDGNLI
+638 SDGKLV

-652 QILSE
+652 KILSE

-675 AVNLGATAAAG
+675 AVQLKATAAAG

-692 DARDRWFCGYTNYYT
+692 DARDRWFCGYTDYYT

-723 SGTGSNPACTMWT
+723 SGTGSNPACTMWA

-745 KEWKEVSTTSGMK
+745 KEWKEIGSTSGMK
-758 SYSVCIDSGGYATDA
+758 GYTICIDSGGHATDA
-773 CSADPRGNR
+773 CSADGRGNR
-782 VQSVYAYSEDKPGKS
+782 VQTVYAFSEDKPTKS
-797 CNLHIVV
+797 CDKHIVV
-804 DWCTAGD
+804 DWCSAGE
-811 GAANEYCKLSGASIV
+811 GGANEYCKLAGATIT

-833 TQKEYEN
+833 TQKEYDN

-860 DKGAPMQTCK
+860 DKGAPMHTCK

-877 VPTEP
+877 VPTTPPEP
-882 AVPDTPSTPEG
+882 VLPEA
-893 GAGTQTP
+893 GAGEAAPETP
-900 APPATP
+900 

>member
-1 MVGYCGHQILQKV
+1 
-14 NFDLEVNDMAM
+14 MAM
-25 FRKNKP
+25 FRKKKP

-41 IQLLRGVLGAALSVL
+41 IQVLRGVLSAALSVL
-56 KIAIGGVVTVALVLI
+56 KIAIGGVVTVALVLV

-84 LEQDVIPNA
+84 LETDVIPNA
-93 SLYEDD
+93 ALYEDD
-99 FDLDQTSFL
+99 FDLDQTSFI
-108 YYLDANGDIQEY
+108 YYLDSSGNIREY
-120 EKINTSTDRQWATL
+120 DKINTSTDRQWATL

-243 MYYFGKELDELTV
+243 MYYFGKELDELTI

-296 WITEEEYRAALDQE
+296 WITEEEYRAALEQE
-310 MVFTKGD
+310 MIFTKGD
-317 ETKQIFTCAG
+317 ESKQIFTCGG
-327 EGCGFKGEAKDFDRD
+327 EDCGFKGEAKDFDR
-342 RVLDYGDKYAPG
+342 VLEDMADAMEPV

-372 KTTEVYSWFTEMVMD
+372 KTSDVYSWFTEMVMD

-392 LCIANGEEWNA
+392 LCIQNGEEWNA

-415 SGYHIYTTIDTE
+415 SGYHIYSTIDTE
-427 VQAKVDEI
+427 VQEKVDEI

-460 RTGDVVAVSGS
+460 RTGDIVAVSGS

-511 SPVTCLPDLPLS
+511 SPVTCLPDLPLT
-523 YDGGR
+523 YEGGR
-528 FPNNVTRKYNVGNTV
+528 FPNNVTRRYNVGNSV
-543 YDGIVDSNNTISVHT
+543 FDGIVESNNTISVHT

-565 YAFNFASEK
+565 YAFDFASQK
-574 FRIEGLIREQT
+574 FRIDNLVRKET

-590 KISDMAYAPLGLG
+590 VISDMEYAPLGLG
-603 ALTFGVSVE
+603 ALTYGVSVE

-638 SDGNLI
+638 SDGNLV

-657 KANKY
+657 KANNY
-662 INYCLRGVVKNNS
+662 VNYCLRGVVQNNS
-675 AVNLGATAAAG
+675 SVQLSATAAAG
-686 KTGTTS
+686 KTGTTTN
-692 DARDRWFCGYTNYYT
+692 ARDRWFCGYTDYYT
-707 AAVWCGYK
+707 LAVWCGYK

-723 SGTGSNPACTMWT
+723 SGTGSNPACTMWA

-745 KEWKEVSTTSGMK
+745 KEWRDVSNTSGMK
-758 SYSVCIDSGGYATDA
+758 SYSICIDSGGLATAA
-773 CSADPRGNR
+773 CSADPRGDR
-782 VQSVYAYSEDKPGKS
+782 VQSVKAYNEDRPTKE
-797 CNLHIVV
+797 CDLHTVV
-804 DWCTAGD
+804 DWCSSGD
-811 GAANEYCKLSGASIV
+811 GVATEYCRLAGAPIV
-826 KKGLVKY
+826 KKALIKY
-833 TQKEYEN
+833 TKEEVDK
-840 IKKAGNVTGFDESIV
+840 IKQAGNVKGFDESIV
-855 YLMNG
+855 YLING
-860 DKGAPMQTCK
+860 DKGAPMKTCTV
-870 LHTAASI
+870 HTAASI
-877 VPTEP
+877 LPP
-882 AVPDTPSTPEG
+882 APSEPSTPEG
-893 GAGTQTP
+893 GAGTGADTGEQ
-900 APPATP
+900 APATP

>member
-1 MVGYCGHQILQKV
+1 
-14 NFDLEVNDMAM
+14 MAM
-25 FRKNKP
+25 KKKKKP
-31 ERQEWQPHAL
+31 ARQEWKIPAPLQILRAL
-41 IQLLRGVLGAALSVL
+41 LNAVLSVA
-56 KIAIGGVVTVALVLI
+56 KIAIGGIVTVVLVVM
-71 VCCIVVAGAAADY
+71 VCCIVLAGAAADY
-84 LEQDVIPNA
+84 LENDVIPNV
-93 SLYEDD
+93 SFYEED
-99 FDLDQTSFL
+99 FSLDQTSFI
-108 YYLDANGDIQEY
+108 YYLDAGGEIQEY
-120 EKINTSTDRQWATL
+120 DKINTATDRQWATL

-141 IHAAIAIEDQ
+141 INAAIAIEDQ

-185 QQLVKN
+185 QQLIKN

-202 KVEEIFRAQKY
+202 KVEEIFRAQMY
-213 ERVNSKD
+213 ERENSKD
-220 TIMEMYLNTVYFGKL
+220 TIMEWYLNTVYFGKW

-243 MYYFGKELDELTV
+243 MYYFGKDLSELTV

-271 YNPYTRPENN
+271 YNPYTRPQNN

-296 WITEEEYRAALDQE
+296 WITQAEYEEALAQE
-310 MVFTKGD
+310 MVFQQGD
-317 ETKQIFTCAG
+317 ESKQTFTCASA
-327 EGCGFKGEAKDFDRD
+327 ECGFKGEAKDFDKD
-342 RVLDYGDKYAPG
+342 PEQG
-354 ENIYYCP
+354 ENIYICRHCG
-361 QCLHKNTFIVK
+361 QKNEFIVQK
-372 KTTEVYSWFTEMVMD
+372 NSDVYSWYTEMVLD
-387 DVAHD
+387 DVAYD
-392 LCIANGEEWNA
+392 LCMKNGDAWNSK
-403 NTKKAYLELIKL
+403 TKETYLELIKL
-415 SGYHIYTTIDTE
+415 SGYHIYACIDPE
-427 VQAKVDEI
+427 VQAIVDEI
-435 YTNLDQVPDTK
+435 YTDLSQVPKTK

-460 RTGDVVAVSGS
+460 RTGDVAAVAGS
-471 VGEKTSYDATNHATE
+471 VGEKEDWDATNHATE

-528 FPNNVTRKYNVGNTV
+528 FPNNVTRRYNVGNTV
-543 YDGIVDSNNTISVHT
+543 FDGIVESNNTISVHT
-558 LKKIGLE
+558 LKEIGLE

-574 FRIEGLIREQT
+574 FRIDGLVREEV

-590 KISDMAYAPLGLG
+590 TISDIGYAPLGLG
-603 ALTFGVSVE
+603 ALTYGVSVE

-638 SDGNLI
+638 SDGLLV

-675 AVNLGATAAAG
+675 AVQLSATAAAG
-686 KTGTTS
+686 KTGTTTNS
-692 DARDRWFCGYTNYYT
+692 RDRWFCGYTSYYT

-723 SGTGSNPACTMWT
+723 SGTGSNPACTMWA

-745 KEWKEVSTTSGMK
+745 KEWKEVSSTSGMK
-758 SYSVCIDSGGYATDA
+758 SYTVCIDSGGIATDA
-773 CSADPRGNR
+773 CSADPRANR
-782 VQSVYAYSEDKPGKS
+782 VQTVYAYSDDKPTKQ
-797 CNLHIVV
+797 CNKHITV
-804 DWCTAGD
+804 DWCSVGD

-833 TQKEYEN
+833 TQKEYDN
-840 IKKAGNVTGFDESIV
+840 IKRAGNVKGFDESLI

-860 DKGAPMQTCK
+860 DKGAPMKTCTV
-870 LHTAASI
+870 HTAASI
-877 VPTEP
+877 APP
-882 AVPDTPSTPEG
+882 
-893 GAGTQTP
+893 P
-900 APPATP
+900 APETPPVGGEGTAATP